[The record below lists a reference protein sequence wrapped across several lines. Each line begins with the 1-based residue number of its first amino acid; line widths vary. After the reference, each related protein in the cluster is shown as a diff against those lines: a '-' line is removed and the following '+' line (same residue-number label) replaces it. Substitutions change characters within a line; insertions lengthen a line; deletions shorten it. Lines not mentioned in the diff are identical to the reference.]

1 MWFEEESLC
10 TTATAGK
17 KNIKKS
23 HRKVFKAENVEN
35 SNVSH
40 AALALHR
47 VVVRV
52 PARRQEQVGLPHD
65 PTEKPAV
72 NGLGNGVTVV
82 IPAES
87 KCALRLLAL
96 GCQVRLYF
104 GGK

>member
-1 MWFEEESLC
+1 VHYC
-10 TTATAGK
+10 DCGAK
-17 KNIKKS
+17 KNKKS